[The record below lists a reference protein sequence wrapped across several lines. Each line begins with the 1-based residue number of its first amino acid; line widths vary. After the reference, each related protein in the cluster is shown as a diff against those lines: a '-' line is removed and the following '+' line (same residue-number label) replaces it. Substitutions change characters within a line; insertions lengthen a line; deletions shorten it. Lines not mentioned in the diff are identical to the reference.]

1 MRNLVTAIVI
11 VLACVAGL
19 WLASVDARTD
29 DTGIEASLIFLIA
42 AALSA
47 VRPRAAVLIALIVG
61 TPIPIVEAMRA
72 SGLPGGIA
80 ALAAVRPRG
89 AIVIAFIVGA
99 PIPIAEALRTG
110 TFPAGIVALGFS
122 VAGALVGAYLGIIA
136 RRSASS
142 SSA

>member
-1 MRNLVTAIVI
+1 MRNVVTALVVGI
-11 VLACVAGL
+11 ACVAGL
-19 WLASVDARTD
+19 WLTSVDARTD
-29 DTGIEASLIFLIA
+29 DTGIEAGLLFLI
-42 AALSA
+42 S
-47 VRPRAAVLIALIVG
+47 
-61 TPIPIVEAMRA
+61 
-72 SGLPGGIA
+72 A

-99 PIPIAEALRTG
+99 PIPIAEALRSG

-122 VAGALVGAYLGIIA
+122 VAGALVGAYLGIVA

>member
-1 MRNLVTAIVI
+1 MRNLVTAIVV

-61 TPIPIVEAMRA
+61 TPIPIVEAMRT

-80 ALAAVRPRG
+80 
-89 AIVIAFIVGA
+89 
-99 PIPIAEALRTG
+99 
-110 TFPAGIVALGFS
+110 ALGFS
-122 VAGALVGAYLGIIA
+122 VAGALVGAYLGIVM
-136 RRSASS
+136 RRAPRPT
-142 SSA
+142 

>member
-1 MRNLVTAIVI
+1 VRNVVTALVVI
-11 VLACVAGL
+11 VACVAGL
-19 WLASVDARTD
+19 WLTSVDARTD
-29 DTGIEASLIFLIA
+29 DTGIEAGLLFLI
-42 AALSA
+42 S
-47 VRPRAAVLIALIVG
+47 
-61 TPIPIVEAMRA
+61 
-72 SGLPGGIA
+72 A

-122 VAGALVGAYLGIIA
+122 VAGALVGAYLGIVT
-136 RRSASS
+136 RRNASS